1 MKLKHFIIGIIIILI
16 DQLTKFLLLNKN
28 FTIIPNFLNITYTE
42 NRGGAFGIGT
52 STIITIISII
62 IIVGILIYIIHERR
76 KNINYIPFILI
87 LAGSIGN
94 LIDRIC
100 KGFVVDY
107 IDINLFNYPAF
118 NIADIC
124 IVLGVL
130 IILIQMIKKIFF
142 DSKK

>member
-62 IIVGILIYIIHERR
+62 IIVGILIYIIHERK